1 MPGLLDSKSLERTL
15 LSFNDL
21 GLRVDWLRA
30 ELAQSAAGT
39 AARALNQLCE
49 RAEVASADARE
60 ALLAVALYVLAEP
73 DAPLLHLLR
82 RQAEA
87 EHLLSLERLLRRG
100 GAANGAVAERPPEE
114 ARVPDYGVG
123 RELTL
128 GERRSLARRAP
139 RAHFE
144 RLLADPHPWV
154 IAELLCNPRLTE
166 NDVIRL
172 AARRPARVLALRE
185 LCRSSRWVSRARV
198 RNALIFNPG
207 CPPELSVPLLC
218 LCTRGEL
225 LDLVRSPDTP
235 VLLRATARELLE
247 RRPPWP
253 QSGDDSPI
261 NWH

>member
-1 MPGLLDSKSLERTL
+1 MSGPPYSNALERTL
-15 LSFNDL
+15 LSLGDL
-21 GLRVDWLRA
+21 SLRVDWLRA
-30 ELAQSAAGT
+30 ELAGAPAGT

-49 RAEVASADARE
+49 RAEVASPEARE
-60 ALLAVALYVLAEP
+60 ALLVVALCILADP
-73 DAPLLHLLR
+73 DAAVLHRLR

-100 GAANGAVAERPPEE
+100 SAAGGSERPPDEVK
-114 ARVPDYGVG
+114 VPDYGAG

-139 RAHFE
+139 RARFE

-198 RNALIFNPG
+198 RHALVFNPG
-207 CPPELSVPLLC
+207 CPLELSVPLLS

-235 VLLRATARELLE
+235 VLVRATARELVE
-247 RRPPWP
+247 RRPPLP
-253 QSGDDSPI
+253 QPGDDSPI